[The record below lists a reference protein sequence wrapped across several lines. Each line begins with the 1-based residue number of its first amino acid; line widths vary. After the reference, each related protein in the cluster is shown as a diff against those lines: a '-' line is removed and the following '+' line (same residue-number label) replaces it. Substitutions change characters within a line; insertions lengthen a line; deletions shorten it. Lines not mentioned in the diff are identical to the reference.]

1 MTNNRLNWI
10 FHHLK
15 IESPYGRKA
24 LSELKPFKAGDEQIL
39 KYYLNSLYS
48 TVLRIRKNPDIY
60 DNFHRIFMELRNIQG
75 TTKNLF
81 AGSVLDETELFEVKN
96 FAILMTDLL
105 DLASKE
111 ELLFNKID
119 NLKLKSVIKLLNPDS
134 IVTRS
139 FYIHESWSE
148 RLREIRNSKKQIE
161 SAILAEKDSAAKELL
176 RSKRMN
182 IVNEEKEEEANVRR
196 WLSSELKQYAE
207 DLAEKQNFAGNFELM
222 LAQAELVS
230 SKQCCVPEILC
241 SDSDN
246 NFTLVE
252 GVEPE
257 LAEGLE
263 KKDRCFT
270 PVSIELQRG
279 VTILTGANMG
289 GKTVA
294 LKTIA
299 LNVELVRY
307 GFLPFAQKMSLT
319 LPDFIE
325 EISGDSQNELSGLS
339 SFGGEI
345 RRLTDLLEKIMT
357 EKGLVICDEFGRSTN
372 PFEGSRFVLTLADRL
387 QNSRSY
393 SIIATHYDGINTTG
407 AIYYRVAGLKE
418 KAKEFLTLK
427 RKDSSFDLCDYM
439 DYHLIKS
446 SGKDSVPH
454 EALNVAT
461 LMGLP
466 EDFIE
471 SLKKLY

>member
-1 MTNNRLNWI
+1 MHNVAYDY
-10 FHHLK
+10 FV
-15 IESPYGRKA
+15 
-24 LSELKPFKAGDEQIL
+24 DEE
-39 KYYLNSLYS
+39 
-48 TVLRIRKNPDIY
+48 NPDIY

-105 DLASKE
+105 DIASKE

-176 RSKRMN
+176 RSKRIN
-182 IVNEEKEEEANVRR
+182 IPDEALRYYIQSQYCKKVDDKYYFDVSKLNEEKEEEANVRR

-246 NFTLVE
+246 NLTLVE

-345 RRLTDLLEKIMT
+345 RRLTDLLEKIKT